1 MLSPLLN
8 QYSLFGDTMSLTKAR
23 EKTNQSS
30 TLMLGS
36 IAVASMAFVSH
47 SVHAQNSVTLY
58 GIADVGVE
66 YLNNTS
72 AGGSQVREAS
82 GNLSGSRWGLKGV
95 EDLGG
100 GLQAIF
106 VLENGFNINDGTTS
120 QSTRGLGTN
129 PTTTSRL
136 FGRQAWVGLTYLG
149 QQLTFGRQN
158 ALIYEQAIVFDPM
171 GVSSRYSALSVDY
184 ALAARI
190 DNSAKYT
197 GKFGPVTAQAMY
209 STRYDTGYGAEV
221 PGAQITGRFFSGA
234 VTYASGPFAATAVY
248 EQRNSNTV
256 ATNTSTE
263 RRAMAAAT
271 YAFGP
276 VKGFAG
282 YRYLRAS
289 NTFLP
294 ANPIAVANGSAANA
308 ANLYWLGAQYLI
320 TPAFQL
326 TAVGYYQDVHSTG
339 ADPWLAVLNADYF
352 LSKRTDL
359 YASVGYAHNKDKSA
373 LGVNGY
379 GTVAPGHN
387 QTGVVIGLRQKF

>member
-1 MLSPLLN
+1 MPLKKAHKKANLK
-8 QYSLFGDTMSLTKAR
+8 TSLT
-23 EKTNQSS
+23 
-30 TLMLGS
+30 LGTV
-36 IAVASMAFVSH
+36 AVASITFASGAAR
-47 SVHAQNSVTLY
+47 AQSSVTLY
-58 GIADVGVE
+58 GIADVGIE

-100 GLQAIF
+100 GLKALF
-106 VLENGFNINDGTTS
+106 NLEAGFNMNDGTSS
-120 QSTRGLGTN
+120 QSTRGLGAN
-129 PTTTSRL
+129 ATTTSRL
-136 FGRQAWVGLTYLG
+136 FGRQAWVGLSYKG
-149 QQLTFGRQN
+149 QQLSLGRQN
-158 ALIYEQAIVFDPM
+158 ALIYEQSVTFDPM

-197 GKFGPVTAQAMY
+197 GKFGPLTAQAMY

-221 PGAQITGRFFSGA
+221 PGALITGRFFSGA
-234 VTYASGPFAATAVY
+234 LTYASGPIAATAVY
-248 EQRNSNTV
+248 EQRNSNTL

-263 RRAMAAAT
+263 RRVLAAAT
-271 YAFGP
+271 YNFGP
-276 VKGFAG
+276 ATAYAG

-289 NTFLP
+289 NAFLP
-294 ANPIAVANGSAANA
+294 TNPIAVANGSVANA

-320 TPAFQL
+320 TPSFQL

-339 ADPWLAVLNADYF
+339 ADPWLAVISADYF
-352 LSKRTDL
+352 VSKRTDL
-359 YASVGYAHNKDKSA
+359 YATVGYAHNKDNSA

-379 GTVAPGHN
+379 GTVATGHN
-387 QTGVVIGLRQKF
+387 QTGVTVGLRQKF

>member
-1 MLSPLLN
+1 
-8 QYSLFGDTMSLTKAR
+8 MSLTKAR
-23 EKTNQSS
+23 KKANPYPTF
-30 TLMLGS
+30 MLGTV
-36 IAVASMAFVSH
+36 AVASMAFAS
-47 SVHAQNSVTLY
+47 SAAHAQSSVTLY

-72 AGGSQVREAS
+72 TGGSQVREVS
-82 GNLSGSRWGLKGV
+82 GNMSGSRWGLKGV

-100 GLQAIF
+100 GIKAIF
-106 VLENGFNINDGTTS
+106 QLESGFNINDGTS
-120 QSTRGLGTN
+120 AQSTRGLGTN
-129 PTTTSRL
+129 PTTTTRL
-136 FGRQAWVGLTYLG
+136 FGRQAWVGLSYKG
-149 QQLTFGRQN
+149 QQLTFGRQQ
-158 ALIYEQAIVFDPM
+158 ALIYEQSVTFDPM
-171 GVSSRYSALSVDY
+171 GVSSRYSALSLDY

-221 PGAQITGRFFSGA
+221 PGALITGRFFSGA
-234 VTYASGPFAATAVY
+234 LTYANGPIGATAVY

-263 RRAMAAAT
+263 RRVLAAAN
-271 YAFGP
+271 YNFGP
-276 VKGFAG
+276 VTASAG

-294 ANPIAVANGSAANA
+294 TNPIAVANGSQANA

-326 TAVGYYQDVHSTG
+326 TAVGYYHDVHSTG
-339 ADPWLAVLNADYF
+339 ADPWMAVLNADYF

-359 YASVGYAHNKDKSA
+359 YASVAYAHNKDNSA

-387 QTGVVIGLRQKF
+387 QTGVTVGLRQKF